1 MILLVDAGNTRAKF
15 GWLDPDSG
23 DREAQTHAL
32 DYTHIDT
39 LGGWLAALGRR
50 PTRVLGVSVTG
61 SAASRTIET
70 VCAQQCGLHVEW
82 VDTTRSRGGLR
93 NHYDPVAQLG
103 PDRWAAVLGL
113 LWRVRSGPPWLA
125 GTPMLLTNF
134 GTACTIDTIANLPEV
149 PGGPRQA
156 HFMGGL
162 ILPGPLLMARSLADG
177 TAHLPYVQGEA
188 ADYPTNTHD
197 AIGSGIAA
205 AQAGALL
212 RQWRTAL
219 EHFGTAP
226 EVFVSGGGWSLVQAE
241 TRGALARAQ
250 ADLGLPDAPPQYLAS
265 PVLDGLAWL
274 AG

>member
-15 GWLDPDSG
+15 GWLDPASG
-23 DREAQTHAL
+23 EREAQTHAL
-32 DYTHIDT
+32 DYAHIDT
-39 LGGWLAALGRR
+39 LSGWLAELEGR

-61 SAASRTIET
+61 STASRMIET
-70 VCAQQCGLHVEW
+70 VCIHQCGLRVEW
-82 VDTTRSRGGLR
+82 MDATHSLGGLH
-93 NHYDPVAQLG
+93 NHYEQASQLG

-113 LWRVRSGPPWLA
+113 LWRVHTSAAWQSGV
-125 GTPMLLTNF
+125 PMLLANF
-134 GTACTIDTIANLPEV
+134 GTACTIDTIANLPAAQ
-149 PGGPRQA
+149 GKRQA
-156 HFMGGL
+156 HFVGGL

-177 TAHLPYVQGEA
+177 TAHLPYVQGES

-197 AIGSGIAA
+197 AISSGITA

-219 EHFGTAP
+219 DHFKTAP
-226 EVFVSGGGWSLVQAE
+226 QVFVSGGGWPLVQDE
-241 TRGALARAQ
+241 TQRALARAQ
-250 ADLGLPDAPPQYLAS
+250 TDLGLPEAPPQYLAG